1 MKNLTIGMTR
11 ASSEYFP
18 VVNKYL
24 QWPAAKNLY
33 ANQNFVIGEENG
45 YMKHSLFSIR
55 NDLGGD
61 EAAWEFIWSSWR

>member
-11 ASSEYFP
+11 VSSEYFP

-24 QWPAAKNLY
+24 LWFAAKNLY

-45 YMKHSLFSIR
+45 YMEYSPFPIR
-55 NDLGGD
+55 NDLRGH
-61 EAAWEFIWSSWR
+61 EETWESIWSWG

>member
-11 ASSEYFP
+11 VSSEYFP

-33 ANQNFVIGEENG
+33 ANQKFVIGEENG
-45 YMKHSLFSIR
+45 YMEHSPFPIR
-55 NDLGGD
+55 NDLKEYEGT
-61 EAAWEFIWSSWR
+61 WESIVSLWG